1 MERVN
6 WDEHA
11 LILAF
16 AATLRSQ
23 DPYKKVGACA
33 LGHNNHV
40 LGVAYNG
47 LAPGKHVDSSF
58 WLDRDARRPYM
69 VHAETNLLAR
79 VGIGE
84 AKTIAV
90 TMQPCTSCASSIVAH
105 RIQRVIY
112 SENYIT
118 DTKGLDILRFY
129 GVEVVQIPKEHII
142 KCINEI
148 Y

>member
-1 MERVN
+1 MRRVN

-47 LAPGKHVDSSF
+47 LAPGKIVDETF
-58 WLDRDARRPYM
+58 WSDRDARRPYM

-84 AKTIAV
+84 ARVIAV
-90 TMQPCTSCASSIVAH
+90 TLQPCSSCASSIVAH
-105 RIQRVIY
+105 GIKRVIY
-112 SENYIT
+112 SEVYAN
-118 DTKGLDILRFY
+118 DVKGLDILNFY
-129 GVEVVQIPKEHII
+129 GVDVVQIPKEHII

>member
-1 MERVN
+1 MERVS

-16 AATLRSQ
+16 GATLRSQ

-33 LGHNNHV
+33 LGHTGQV

-47 LAPGKHVDSSF
+47 LAPGKNVDSSF
-58 WLDRDARRPYM
+58 WSDRDARRPYM
-69 VHAETNLLAR
+69 LHAEVNLLSR
-79 VGIGE
+79 ISIGE

-90 TMQPCTSCASSIVAH
+90 TLQPCSSCAGAIAANKV
-105 RIQRVIY
+105 QRVVY
-112 SENYIT
+112 SETYDL

-129 GVEVVQIPKEHII
+129 GIEVVHIPKEVIINHI
-142 KCINEI
+142 KSL
-148 Y
+148 